1 MIFIMIFIMFYYYIW
16 FRVVVTQKKKK
27 PAKENQMEKYL
38 IYLVDLVEKNA
49 WEK

>member
-1 MIFIMIFIMFYYYIW
+1 MFYYYIW

-27 PAKENQMEKYL
+27 TAKENQMEKYS